1 MYCHLKFQKQL
12 QISRNV
18 LVHANQKDVR
28 WNKNWKIA
36 NNQLLISKCVQI
48 LKRIVKKLEFG
59 WKKIMNKNSQLM
71 MLKHALKSVELNL
84 KFHRLKMLLYV

>member
-1 MYCHLKFQKQL
+1 MDAQTRGLKIKLSLGSPATYFVQISYIIKMEELKKMYCHLKFQKQL

-36 NNQLLISKCVQI
+36 NNQLLISKCV
-48 LKRIVKKLEFG
+48 
-59 WKKIMNKNSQLM
+59 
-71 MLKHALKSVELNL
+71 
-84 KFHRLKMLLYV
+84 